1 MPADQ
6 YQGKSTPVEQVE
18 ECCYTYKWSTET
30 TTNCREER
38 ATLEQLIEVEEPTGR
53 GGLGEHSNE
62 EDHKSAASRPQE
74 IEAITGQTNEL
85 ISLGAPGNTGA
96 VCSWKREAEQDEQEE
111 TISSSFKQDDYKSA
125 QPTMGQQKRA
135 SSQALSNKPHNN
147 NNNSNLPLAGSP
159 DRASLVDRL
168 IDSEVEWRQLIKE
181 ANEQFSKPNPLNSM
195 NELQIKR
202 QEVIHELV
210 QTERHHCL
218 TLALMRQVYLVG
230 LKQLNE
236 WRSLRDMQSV
246 ISMTANETSNNKLVS
261 TYGVNNSSNNNSSS
275 GGKMV
280 SSNHAVALN
289 QSQMESF
296 ISAHGAGGDLI
307 DLDRLFPALEDLIQ
321 AHELFFAHLRLRLVE
336 SCQRERPIVGL
347 VGPLGDLLC
356 DQFRLQR
363 QQTPD
368 GGQFKASNCEDIHQ
382 HTTTG
387 ACRPPPATP
396 TAQTITAATQ
406 TDITTTTGAKLRQQQ
421 QQTNQPA
428 NGHKLLQAYAKFCGQ
443 HYDSSRYYKQLM
455 QSDKGFKQFIEV
467 SYGGV

>member
-1 MPADQ
+1 M
-6 YQGKSTPVEQVE
+6 G
-18 ECCYTYKWSTET
+18 
-30 TTNCREER
+30 
-38 ATLEQLIEVEEPTGR
+38 QLIEVEEPTGR
-53 GGLGEHSNE
+53 GVGEHLSE
-62 EDHKSAASRPQE
+62 KHKSAASRKRETQVL
-74 IEAITGQTNEL
+74 TGQTDEL
-85 ISLGAPGNTGA
+85 ISLSAPGDSGA
-96 VCSWKREAEQDEQEE
+96 ACSWKSREPEQDEEE
-111 TISSSFKQDDYKSA
+111 TISSSFKEDEPKPEQA
-125 QPTMGQQKRA
+125 TMSQQKQA
-135 SSQALSNKPHNN
+135 FSQANKAHNSNGSSNN
-147 NNNSNLPLAGSP
+147 NNNTPPAS
-159 DRASLVDRL
+159 SLVDRL
-168 IDSEVEWRQLIKE
+168 IDSELEWRQLIKE
-181 ANEQFSKPNPLNSM
+181 ANEQFNKPNPLNSM

-246 ISMTANETSNNKLVS
+246 ISMPANETNNSHGNKSLGL
-261 TYGVNNSSNNNSSS
+261 YGVNNNSS
-275 GGKMV
+275 GKMV
-280 SSNHAVALN
+280 PSLAVALN

-296 ISAHGAGGDLI
+296 VSAHGAGGDLI

-356 DQFRLQR
+356 DQFRLQ

-368 GGQFKASNCEDIHQ
+368 GGQSKVQASNCDDIRQ
-382 HTTTG
+382 HSTTG
-387 ACRPPPATP
+387 SSCRPPPETETETETP
-396 TAQTITAATQ
+396 TAQTTSS
-406 TDITTTTGAKLRQQQ
+406 AKLRQQQ

-467 SYGGV
+467 SYGNVLVYLFSP